1 MYIIV
6 NCIRHYGFLCILP
19 GYCEIG
25 QTQVAEK
32 TPNQNNGVV
41 AYSAS
46 KGETT
51 IVDVMEG
58 EEAKTVEEA
67 AAKVDRITNVM
78 AETYTNSAYHTEYVV

>member
-1 MYIIV
+1 MSNTVKIIYV
-6 NCIRHYGFLCILP
+6 YLS
-19 GYCEIG
+19 GYSEIG
-25 QTQVAEK
+25 QTQVEEK

-78 AETYTNSAYHTEYVV
+78 AETYTNSAYHTE